1 MTLTAASLT
10 THVQEA
16 LKRIASTTEKSPSC
30 ISCVLWPLA
39 HPLLG
44 HAAIGWAGT
53 AGHAY
58 HRGGSKSADEDQSS
72 GDGSSST
79 SSSSKADEGKQI

>member
-1 MTLTAASLT
+1 MIPTAASLT

-72 GDGSSST
+72 GEGSSST